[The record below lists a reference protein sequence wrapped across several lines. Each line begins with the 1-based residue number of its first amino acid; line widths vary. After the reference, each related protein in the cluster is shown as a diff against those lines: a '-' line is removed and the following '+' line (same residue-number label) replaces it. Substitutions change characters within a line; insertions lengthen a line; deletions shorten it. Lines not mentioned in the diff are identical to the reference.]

1 MAADGR
7 VGAAG
12 DAGNLLAG
20 QALEVVKHDSDPLTL
35 ASPQPVVARMIALW
49 GADQLIAVH
58 ATVEE
63 AAGYG
68 FRPRLR
74 GSGDTWK
81 IQGEE
86 AA

>member
-1 MAADGR
+1 VGFLDSSCLHALLDGCRMAEQ
-7 VGAAG
+7 AG
-12 DAGNLLAG
+12 GT
-20 QALEVVKHDSDPLTL
+20 LTL

-49 GADQLIAVH
+49 GADRLIAVH

-74 GSGDTWK
+74 GSGDIWK
-81 IQGEE
+81 IQGEG